1 MWNLL
6 IFQVNKSSKFIN
18 FWGEVLFLLGIYDIL
33 PVFLTQLQYF
43 FNCTYSVALAQPY
56 QNNYL
61 AQ

>member
-43 FNCTYSVALAQPY
+43 FNYTYSVALTQPY